1 MSETL
6 GDRIAA
12 IIRMIPP
19 GTVTSYGRVAA
30 LAGNARASRRVVWVL
45 CSHAYGEL
53 PWHRVLNRDGQISLP
68 RGSGFELQAALLGDE
83 GVEVDQDGRVDL
95 QHYLWKSPPLP

>member
-12 IIRMIPP
+12 VIRMIPS

-30 LAGNARASRRVVWVL
+30 IAGNQRASRRVVWVL
-45 CSHAYGEL
+45 RSPAYDDL
-53 PWHRVLNRDGQISLP
+53 PWHRVLNRDGRISLP
-68 RGSGFELQAALLGDE
+68 RGGGFELQAALLSDE
-83 GVEVDQDGRVDL
+83 GVEVD
-95 QHYLWKSPPLP
+95 